1 MSGALVNLV
10 AKGVQDAEL
19 TGDPQVSFFRGVY
32 QRHTNFAMQPACLDY
47 IGTWAANNEI
57 SIKIPSKGDLL
68 SYMWIESPHIN
79 YVGATSEP
87 ASSASLVRPGKESAE
102 FRLLIGGQPVDVQD
116 ALFQS
121 LVWPNAGYANSQPKA
136 AKSATWEGGAS
147 DTDYNWF
154 PLHFFFCDVFKNALP
169 LIALQYH
176 EVEIRIKLPD
186 GYNPGTG
193 GQPKVYANYIYLDTD
208 ERDWFVSNPHRML
221 IPQVQ
226 RIPLGSRTDTS
237 VDLSYFNHP
246 VQAIHIAD
254 TFDIGQESRVIGG
267 KFLPGNST
275 LYINGTPLIEN
286 VSNVYTHDVVP
297 YYHGQNIVPRMVN
310 HNSLFTY
317 PFATQFSWQQPYGSL
332 NFSRID
338 NATLRFDS
346 LNDNDNGDANEPVY
360 IYGVNWNILQIREG
374 LSGLAF
380 GN

>member
-32 QRHTNFAMQPACLDY
+32 QRHTNFAMQPSRLDY

-68 SYMWIESPHIN
+68 SYMWIENTNISNVANTFSLVQPNI
-79 YVGATSEP
+79 EP
-87 ASSASLVRPGKESAE
+87 AQI
-102 FRLLIGGQPVDVQD
+102 RLIIGGQPVDIQD
-116 ALFQS
+116 AMFQS

-136 AKSATWEGGAS
+136 MKAS
-147 DTDYNWF
+147 NWNSHTSVYDNDWF

-176 EVEIRIKLPD
+176 EVEIRIKLPSIFNAD
-186 GYNPGTG
+186 T
-193 GQPKVYANYIYLDTD
+193 QPKVYANYIYLDTE

-226 RIPLGSRTDTS
+226 RLPLGGRDSTS
-237 VDLSYFNHP
+237 ADLSYFNHP
-246 VQAIHIAD
+246 VQAVHLAD
-254 TFDIGQESRVIGG
+254 TYNLGTTINAGSSYFADT
-267 KFLPGNST
+267 ST
-275 LYINGTPLIEN
+275 LYINGTPLLEN

-297 YYHGQNIVPRMVN
+297 YFHGQNITSNCAPN
-310 HNSLFTY
+310 ALYTY
-317 PFATQFSWQQPYGSL
+317 PFATQLSWQQPYGSL

-338 NATLRFDS
+338 NATLRFTG
-346 LNDNDNGDANEPVY
+346 LNDSDVGPATAPVY
-360 IYGVNWNILQIREG
+360 IYGVNWNILQIKEG